1 MKFTLFYQIIL
12 FLILTIITQI
22 GGLVFIVSLII
33 CKKIKRKL
41 FWEKAFIFTVL
52 YYFLTFFVVPP
63 IASVF
68 GRERVISNKNLKP
81 ANYWT
86 IILNR
91 NYVKLEVNILLGKT
105 SEDIMDL
112 SPNIRIHY
120 LDANF
125 PFIDGFPLFP
135 HLSHTDGKKLDLS
148 FIYKDVKGN
157 KTNLLKSRSGYGV
170 FEGPKENEE
179 NLTLQRKN
187 KGFDQYDYAK
197 FFTFGTINKDLQL
210 SEKYISKLIS
220 LLLENNFLE
229 KIFIEPHL
237 SRRMR
242 ITDQRIRFQGCRS
255 VRHDDHIHFQIK

>member
-1 MKFTLFYQIIL
+1 MKFAIFYQIVL
-12 FLILTIITQI
+12 FLILTLITQI

-33 CKKIKRKL
+33 CKKIKRKF
-41 FWEKAFIFTVL
+41 FWEMAVIFTVL
-52 YYFLTFFVVPP
+52 YCFSTFYVVPP

-68 GRERVISNKNLKP
+68 GRERVITNKNLKP

-91 NYVKLEVNILLGKT
+91 NYVKPEVNNLLSNT
-105 SEDIMDL
+105 SDEIMDL

-125 PFIDGFPLFP
+125 PFIDGFPLLP
-135 HLSHTDGKKLDLS
+135 HLSHNDGKKLDLS
-148 FIYKDVKGN
+148 FIYQDAKGN
-157 KTNLLKSRSGYGV
+157 QTNLLKSRSGYGV
-170 FEGPKENEE
+170 FEGPNENEE
-179 NLTLQRKN
+179 NFNLQCKN
-187 KGFDQYDYAK
+187 KGFYQYDFAK
-197 FFTFGTINKDLQL
+197 FFTFGTIHKDLQL
-210 SEKYISKLIS
+210 SEKHTSKLIT

-242 ITDQRIRFQGCRS
+242 LTDQRIRFQGCHS